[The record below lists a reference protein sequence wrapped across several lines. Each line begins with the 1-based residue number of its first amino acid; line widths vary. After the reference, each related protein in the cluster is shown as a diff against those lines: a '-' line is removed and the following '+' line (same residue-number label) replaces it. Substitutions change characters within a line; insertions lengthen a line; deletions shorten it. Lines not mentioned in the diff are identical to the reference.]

1 MKEIEDTKGKEGNKI
16 MLEGVKN
23 RGRGTD
29 GEDEVNEKSNVKGG
43 PRNRKTHYEK
53 HIAMWTI

>member
-1 MKEIEDTKGKEGNKI
+1 
-16 MLEGVKN
+16 MLEGVKK

-29 GEDEVNEKSNVKGG
+29 GEDEVNDKSNVKAGI
-43 PRNRKTHYEK
+43 RVCSLRVKQAQKQEDQHDK